1 MTLLQHLFNA
11 QIAGAA
17 VFPTAAYTGPLPNGI
32 VKKGSRGADARAVQQ
47 FLNWCIKAGLA
58 TDSYC
63 GSKTVAA
70 IKRYQKQYSLKVDGV
85 FGNQCKAK
93 AKTIIAK
100 YAPKPSTAPAQNPTW
115 ADKAITWA
123 KKIAADDSWHYV
135 KYTKDTR
142 THECPICRKHPVGPT
157 HGWNCIGFSYSC
169 LAHGAGINMYH
180 GPGVINNA
188 RAEKI
193 LAQPSDA
200 AATKLVR
207 QSLNNNNFVCIKRAA
222 GMPQSLLKPGD
233 VCLYFKGKKYIHT
246 FFYIGGG
253 QMIDCTSGKSQ
264 ISQRKALTPKVV
276 IRYTGG

>member
-1 MTLLQHLFNA
+1 MNILEYISNA
-11 QIAGAA
+11 QIASAA
-17 VFPTAAYTGPLPNGI
+17 IYPSKPYTGALPNGT
-32 VKKGSRGADARAVQQ
+32 VKKGSRGTDARAVQQ

-70 IKRYQKQYSLKVDGV
+70 IKKYQKQYNLKVDGV
-85 FGNQCKAK
+85 FASQSKAK

-100 YAPKPSTAPAQNPTW
+100 YAVPAPAPSNPTW
-115 ADKAITWA
+115 SDKAISWA
-123 KKIAADDSWHYV
+123 KNIAADDSWHYV
-135 KYTKDTR
+135 KYTSDTR
-142 THECPICRKHPVGPT
+142 THECPICRNHPKGSF
-157 HGWNCIGFSYSC
+157 HGFNCIGFSYSC
-169 LAHGAGINMYH
+169 LYHGSGIKMYH

-193 LAQPSDA
+193 LACKTDA
-200 AATKLVR
+200 DATKLVR

-233 VCLYFKGKKYIHT
+233 VCLYFKGNKYIHT
-246 FFYIGGG
+246 FFYIGNG
-253 QMIDCTSGKSQ
+253 QMVDCTSGKSQ
-264 ISQRKALTPKVV
+264 ISQRAALTPKVV